1 MSMIF
6 TNLKCM
12 RSIVLFLILSGCVQ
26 SHPDNIKN
34 VSINIDYNDAIEVNE
49 FDLVKDIS
57 LIQLDTSYYLR
68 HEVLKRILLNNN
80 RVAVLQAGASCSCAD
95 FILFDSQGKHIKTI
109 DGFHDGNQNF
119 AFATDITFDKELQE
133 YKILS
138 RNPNKIVSINLS
150 GKIIGETLLPFTETY
165 MDFFY
170 FNGKYLFFSDNAMF
184 SHQNKHNIL
193 ITDSEYNNVA
203 NYDPISNLQNQSFIL
218 NKDKIFYDYT
228 KEEFLYL
235 PSPLIDSIYQISSLG
250 EYAKKGWIEK
260 NQTLSNSEKSK
271 IFNSEVPFQTAMN
284 LDRNRKIFYFNIIN
298 QLYRVNDYIIIPSYD
313 HESSRYYTIFSE
325 STNQIKTLKL
335 DENLLFHRT
344 FSNSQNGY
352 FVPIGAYS
360 LIRTVQSNPGEW
372 NNDKAKE
379 IINLASHLDEND
391 NFILVQFKWDIDFLQ
406 SFF

>member
-1 MSMIF
+1 
-6 TNLKCM
+6 M

-26 SHPDNIKN
+26 SHPDNITN

-49 FDLVKDIS
+49 LDLVKDIS

-95 FILFDSQGKHIKTI
+95 FILFDSQGNHIKTI

-150 GKIIGETLLPFTETY
+150 GKITGETLLPFTETY

-193 ITDSEYNNVA
+193 ITDSEYNNMA
-203 NYDPISNLQNQSFIL
+203 NYDPITNLQNQSFVL

-228 KEEFLYL
+228 NEDFLYL
-235 PSPLIDSIYQISSLG
+235 PSPIIDSIYQISSLG
-250 EYAKKGWIEK
+250 EFKERGSIKKS
-260 NQTLSNSEKSK
+260 QTFSNSEKRK
-271 IFNSEVPFQTAMN
+271 IINSEAPFQTLM
-284 LDRNRKIFYFNIIN
+284 DIYRNSNILSFNIIN
-298 QLYRVNDYIIIPSYD
+298 QIYKVNDYIIIPSS
-313 HESSRYYTIFSE
+313 HKSSRYYTIISE

-335 DENLLFHRT
+335 DNNLLFHRI

-352 FVPIGAYS
+352 FFPIGAYS